1 MTLASRF
8 MLLPPVVVCAA
19 PLLLSLV
26 ASCQAQT
33 QTQVVPA
40 LPLPTST
47 PAAMPT
53 PISPRVSAAPVRPAN
68 PPDSGPAPTAP
79 SPIAQLLAN
88 RPAAHVAP
96 PRTCPKLPKP
106 PLNVPTPGNGPA
118 VIVNVYDYLSLAPIA
133 NVPVK
138 IFHGDVC
145 LGEGRCKPSHPH
157 PDELL
162 KMTGKTDARGQAV
175 FPVPDLDYSS
185 FIPPDPIAG
194 YLPFSAD
201 ENLGPQMCHPL
212 VHERRTSNG
221 KALVI
226 DKYLIPVSMMAIQ
239 TKEDAIDN
247 ALQLEELVSWLREH
261 QDAAITVRGGGS
273 SWEVGFGYNNQF
285 NRHVLVNGFT
295 GNAMMLLKRD

>member
-1 MTLASRF
+1 
-8 MLLPPVVVCAA
+8 
-19 PLLLSLV
+19 
-26 ASCQAQT
+26 
-33 QTQVVPA
+33 
-40 LPLPTST
+40 
-47 PAAMPT
+47 MPT

-68 PPDSGPAPTAP
+68 PPDSGPTPTAP

-106 PLNVPTPGNGPA
+106 PLNVPTPGNGSA

-133 NVPVK
+133 NVTVK

-157 PDELL
+157 PEDQL
-162 KMTGKTDARGQAV
+162 KMFGKTDAQGQAV
-175 FPVPDLDYSS
+175 FPVPDFEYSS

-226 DKYLIPVSMMAIQ
+226 DKYLIPLSMLAIQ

-247 ALQLEELVSWLREH
+247 ALQLDELVTWLRDH

-273 SWEVGFGYNNQF
+273 AWELGFGYNNQF

-295 GNAMMLLKRD
+295 GIATMLAKRD